1 MQQRPFQWRMGPRIN
16 NKRPH
21 DPTHGVEFCIHRQPR
36 DDTRAHCSIEAA
48 QTENDE
54 PQPQVVVAFGFLI
67 TNCAP
72 FRSSL

>member
-1 MQQRPFQWRMGPRIN
+1 MPLAGRCRPRLGRESAETKNGAAEPR
-16 NKRPH
+16 
-21 DPTHGVEFCIHRQPR
+21 FYCL
-36 DDTRAHCSIEAA
+36 AA
-48 QTENDE
+48 SDGDQTENDE